1 MQQQPIRIGLTGY
14 SRTGKDE
21 VGRIL
26 VSCGF
31 ARVALGDMGKKELDD
46 TVRQRFGFSAFTE
59 VDAEKQQIRRILEEW
74 ITARFE
80 PLMSELIRILP
91 RNAVNTKILRP
102 EEAER
107 WRAAGGIIWHV
118 TRPGEGP
125 KTPNEMIELERMW
138 KADLVDRVIENNGTL
153 EQLEDK
159 VVELLSAL

>member
-1 MQQQPIRIGLTGY
+1 MSAAIRIGLTGY

-31 ARVALGDMGKKELDD
+31 KRVALGDEGKRELD
-46 TVRQRFGFSAFTE
+46 VAIRQHFGFSAFTE
-59 VDAEKQQIRRILEEW
+59 VDEEKQQIRRILEEW

-80 PLMSELIRILP
+80 PLMTELIRLLP
-91 RNAVNTKILRP
+91 HNAVNTKILRP

-107 WRAAGGIIWHV
+107 WRAAGGVIWHV

-125 KTPNEMIELERMW
+125 KTPNELVELGRMW

-153 EQLEDK
+153 QELEDK
-159 VVELLSAL
+159 VIELLATF